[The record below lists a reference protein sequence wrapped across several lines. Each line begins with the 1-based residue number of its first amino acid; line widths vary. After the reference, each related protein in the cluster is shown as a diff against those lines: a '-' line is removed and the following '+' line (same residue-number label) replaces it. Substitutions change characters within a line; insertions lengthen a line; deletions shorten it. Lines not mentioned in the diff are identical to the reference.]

1 MSNLTISIFRNQIF
15 STIVNESKALSEYKF
30 SHPND
35 FTSCVNE
42 AKKNNQLIVFFKTE
56 QNNDELQELKNGN
69 FPLLIITKSKATKF
83 SFSRELVDQLKMPFK
98 ILDFKK
104 KIVSLTAKHEF
115 KSNSLIYLNDYIID
129 RNERKIKKNSLEL
142 QLSEKEVNF
151 LILFSEG
158 STPISKDLVL
168 KKVWN
173 YSSESETHTVETHIH
188 RLRKKILKK
197 FNDNNFIKN
206 DNRGYYI

>member
-104 KIVSLTAKHEF
+104 KTISEINSIEKRIIKEEKKNHKKSLDELNK
-115 KSNSLIYLNDYIID
+115 IYYKLFPN
-129 RNERKIKKNSLEL
+129 NKLQERKE
-142 QLSEKEVNF
+142 NF
-151 LILFSEG
+151 LNYHLSDNDFIENLVNNLNPLEFDFNI
-158 STPISKDLVL
+158 ISK
-168 KKVWN
+168 
-173 YSSESETHTVETHIH
+173 
-188 RLRKKILKK
+188 
-197 FNDNNFIKN
+197 
-206 DNRGYYI
+206 

>member
-98 ILDFKK
+98 IFG
-104 KIVSLTAKHEF
+104 VGFCHF
-115 KSNSLIYLNDYIID
+115 
-129 RNERKIKKNSLEL
+129 
-142 QLSEKEVNF
+142 
-151 LILFSEG
+151 
-158 STPISKDLVL
+158 
-168 KKVWN
+168 
-173 YSSESETHTVETHIH
+173 
-188 RLRKKILKK
+188 
-197 FNDNNFIKN
+197 
-206 DNRGYYI
+206 